1 MQDVTSSLVSKFVF
15 EIGEMQNQLIE
26 LDKIKVELEEELG
39 QLKCVEEESR
49 VVKASLE
56 EQLTN
61 SNAENK
67 FLSEN
72 LKHEI
77 NERKR
82 VEEESRVVKASLEEQ
97 LTNSNAENKFLSE
110 NLKHEINER
119 KRVEEEFHA
128 VKASL
133 EEQLAKRESEM
144 DVLMKNLEN
153 EREAFNQTLGNLQK
167 QFDTWLNKIFEGRNS
182 L

>member
-1 MQDVTSSLVSKFVF
+1 MQDVTSSLVSKFVS
-15 EIGEMQNQLIE
+15 EIGEMQNQLSE
-26 LDKIKVELEEELG
+26 LEKIKIELEEELG
-39 QLKCVEEESR
+39 QLKCVEEESD

-61 SNAENK
+61 SNAKNK
-67 FLSEN
+67 FLSDN
-72 LKHEI
+72 LEHEI
-77 NERKR
+77 NKRK
-82 VEEESRVVKASLEEQ
+82 
-97 LTNSNAENKFLSE
+97 
-110 NLKHEINER
+110 H
-119 KRVEEEFHA
+119 VEEEFHA

-153 EREAFNQTLGNLQK
+153 ERETFNQTFGNLQK